1 MSKQAFFIGQ
11 RWANTAETD
20 LGIGIV
26 TQVNDRTISLFFPAA
41 EELRN
46 YAKANAPL
54 TRLQFH
60 ARDTIE
66 TQDGVRYRVL
76 DRTEQDGLFFYEA
89 EGENGEIKTL
99 CETQVQG
106 SSQMPEALK
115 RLLLGQLDDF
125 RNFSLR
131 LKTWQLLANYDRHPA
146 KGFMGAR
153 VDLIPHQFH
162 IASTVSARSAPRVM
176 LADEVG
182 LGKTIEA
189 GLIAHQQLISGKIG
203 RVLILVP
210 DSLVHQWLV
219 EMRRRFNLPVRVLD
233 QDQCE
238 ALCEQEQTDNPF
250 LYEQLVLCSIQFLLH
265 HKQWAEAALDTPWDL
280 LVVDEAHHLAWE
292 PGNASPA
299 YTLVE
304 QFSLRAKGLL
314 LLTATPEKEGPESHF
329 AQLHLLDPLR
339 YAELPAF
346 MEQQQRFNDIAL
358 IAEHLIDHDTLAA
371 EHLEQ
376 LKVLLSDANS
386 HRLITLLQ
394 ADTGDKAGEALAAR
408 TLATRLLDQHGTGRA
423 LFRNTRASISGFP
436 QRKLTRV
443 RLPNPACYADLK
455 INSLEDALYPEIDT
469 PEGQWLAQDPRVSWL
484 LETLKKRRKE
494 KFLIIC
500 HHKDTAC
507 ALQAQLH
514 FKGGIQCSAFHE
526 DLSLIERDR
535 SAAWFASHEDAAQ
548 ALICSEI
555 GSEGRNFQ
563 FCHNLVMFDL
573 PASID
578 QLEQRIGRLDRIGQK
593 QDINIY
599 TPYLGDTWQQ
609 HLLEWYDE
617 GFGAFD
623 KTESSHSVVFESLHA
638 QFLVAL
644 EQDEHALDKLVKTT
658 RARIDDLHER
668 FIHGRNRLL
677 EIHSKGDGSVQELLE
692 SVADSDND
700 PNLKEYMEL
709 VFSAYGVEEEDLSDT
724 IILLRPGS
732 SLEHNSFPSL
742 PEDGVSATYQRA
754 VALGREDIEFLS
766 WDHPMVRN
774 AMDMVLTSG
783 KGSSVLSLLKNKQVK
798 EGTVLL
804 EVLYIVECPAP
815 ADLQIQQ
822 VLPPTPVRLLLD
834 PKGRDLSAA
843 VDTANLDKQLK
854 RIKNDLAAPMLKEIQ
869 EPVNEML
876 AKCEALMDARMQQVR
891 EQALAE
897 FDAYWE
903 NEARRLQALAQGM
916 AQPADI
922 APQLAAVAQKREQG
936 RKVLNSQCTSRL
948 DALRIMIS
956 VG

>member
-1 MSKQAFFIGQ
+1 MSKHTFNVGQ
-11 RWANTAETD
+11 RWANTAETE

-26 TQVNDRTISLFFPAA
+26 TQVNERTITLFFPAA

-46 YAKANAPL
+46 YAKLNAPL
-54 TRLQFH
+54 TRIEFH
-60 ARDTIE
+60 PRDTIE
-66 TQDGVRYRVL
+66 TQDGARYTVL
-76 DRTEQDGLFFYEA
+76 SRTEQDGLFFYEA
-89 EGENGEIKTL
+89 QGEDGEQKTL

-106 SSQMPEALK
+106 SSQIPEALK
-115 RLLLGQLDDF
+115 RLLQGQLDDYRTF
-125 RNFSLR
+125 GMR
-131 LKTWQLLANYDRHPA
+131 LKTWELQSRYDRHPA

-162 IASTVSARSAPRVM
+162 IARTVAARNAPRVM

-189 GLIAHQQLISGKIG
+189 GLIAHQQLISGKVK

-233 QDQCE
+233 AEQCE
-238 ALCEQEQTDNPF
+238 ALCQQEQTDNPF
-250 LYEQLVLCSIQFLLH
+250 LFEQLVLCSIQFLLKH
-265 HKQWAEAALDTPWDL
+265 QQWAEAAQDSPWDL
-280 LVVDEAHHLAWE
+280 LIVDEAHHLAWE
-292 PGNASPA
+292 PGNPSPA
-299 YTLVE
+299 YALVE
-304 QFSLRAKGLL
+304 LFSRRAKGLL

-339 YAELPAF
+339 YADLPAF
-346 MEQQQRFNDIAL
+346 VEQQNRFNDIAL
-358 IAEHLIDHDTLAA
+358 IAEHLIDHDKLQPTQ
-371 EHLEQ
+371 LEQ
-376 LKVLLSDANS
+376 LKTLLSDADS

-394 ADTGDKAGEALAAR
+394 ADTGDRSGEAMAAR

-455 INSLEDALYPEIDT
+455 INRLEDALYPEIET
-469 PEGQWLAQDPRVSWL
+469 PEGQWLAQDPRVNWL

-507 ALQAQLH
+507 ALQAHLH

-526 DLSLIERDR
+526 DLTLIERDR

-563 FCHNLVMFDL
+563 FCSNLVMFDL
-573 PASID
+573 PSSID

-593 QDINIY
+593 KDIEIY
-599 TPYLGDTWQQ
+599 TPYLGETWQQ
-609 HLLEWYDE
+609 RLLEWFDE
-617 GFGAFD
+617 GFGAFT
-623 KTESSHSVVFESLHA
+623 KTEASHSVVFESRFEN
-638 QFLVAL
+638 FLATL
-644 EQDEHALDKLVKTT
+644 SQDDNALDRLIKTT
-658 RARIDDLHER
+658 QAQIAELHER
-668 FIHGRNRLL
+668 FMHGRNRLL
-677 EIHSKGDGSVQELLE
+677 EIHSKGDGSVQELLDD
-692 SVADSDND
+692 VADSDND
-700 PNLKEYMEL
+700 PLLKDYMEQ

-724 IILLRPGS
+724 IILVRPS
-732 SLEHNSFPSL
+732 ASLEHNSFPAL
-742 PEDGVSATYQRA
+742 PEDGVSATYQRT

-783 KGSSVLSLLKNKQVK
+783 KGSSVVSLLKNKQIK
-798 EGTVLL
+798 EGTVLV
-804 EVLYIVECPAP
+804 ETIYIVECPAP
-815 ADLQIQQ
+815 AELQISQ
-822 VLPPTPVRLLLD
+822 VLPATPVRLLID

-843 VDTANLDKQLK
+843 VDTAALDKQLK

-869 EPVNEML
+869 EPVNQML
-876 AKCEALMDARMQQVR
+876 AKGEGIMAERLQQLREAALQQ
-891 EQALAE
+891 

-903 NEARRLQALAQGM
+903 NEARRLQAMQHQG
-916 AQPADI
+916 DI
-922 APQLAAVAQKREQG
+922 TTQLEAVKHKLEQG
-936 RKVLNSQCTSRL
+936 RRVLRDNTTVRL
-948 DALRIMIS
+948 DALRIMIA

>member
-1 MSKQAFFIGQ
+1 
-11 RWANTAETD
+11 
-20 LGIGIV
+20 
-26 TQVNDRTISLFFPAA
+26 
-41 EELRN
+41 
-46 YAKANAPL
+46 
-54 TRLQFH
+54 
-60 ARDTIE
+60 
-66 TQDGVRYRVL
+66 
-76 DRTEQDGLFFYEA
+76 
-89 EGENGEIKTL
+89 
-99 CETQVQG
+99 
-106 SSQMPEALK
+106 
-115 RLLLGQLDDF
+115 
-125 RNFSLR
+125 
-131 LKTWQLLANYDRHPA
+131 
-146 KGFMGAR
+146 
-153 VDLIPHQFH
+153 
-162 IASTVSARSAPRVM
+162 
-176 LADEVG
+176 
-182 LGKTIEA
+182 
-189 GLIAHQQLISGKIG
+189 
-203 RVLILVP
+203 
-210 DSLVHQWLV
+210 
-219 EMRRRFNLPVRVLD
+219 
-233 QDQCE
+233 
-238 ALCEQEQTDNPF
+238 
-250 LYEQLVLCSIQFLLH
+250 
-265 HKQWAEAALDTPWDL
+265 
-280 LVVDEAHHLAWE
+280 
-292 PGNASPA
+292 
-299 YTLVE
+299 
-304 QFSLRAKGLL
+304 
-314 LLTATPEKEGPESHF
+314 
-329 AQLHLLDPLR
+329 
-339 YAELPAF
+339 
-346 MEQQQRFNDIAL
+346 RFNDIAL

-443 RLPNPACYADLK
+443 RLPNPACYADVK
-455 INSLEDALYPEIDT
+455 INVLEDALYPEIDT
-469 PEGQWLAQDPRVSWL
+469 PEGQWLAQDPRVNWL
-484 LETLKKRRKE
+484 LETLKKRRSE

-507 ALQAQLH
+507 ALQAHLH

-526 DLSLIERDR
+526 DLTLIERDR

-623 KTESSHSVVFESLHA
+623 KTESSHSVVFESLRG

-644 EQDEHALDKLVKTT
+644 QQDEHALDKLVKTT
-658 RARIDDLHER
+658 RARIGDLHQR

-677 EIHSKGDGSVQELLE
+677 EIHSKGDGSVQELLD
-692 SVADSDND
+692 SVAEADND

-724 IILLRPGS
+724 VILLRPGS

-804 EVLYIVECPAP
+804 EALYIVECPAP
-815 ADLQIQQ
+815 AELQIQQ

-843 VDTANLDKQLK
+843 VDTATLDKQLK

-876 AKCEALMDARMQQVR
+876 AKCEALMDTRVQQVR
-891 EQALAE
+891 EQALAA

-903 NEARRLQALAQGM
+903 NEARRLQALAQNM

>member
-1 MSKQAFFIGQ
+1 MSKHTFNVGQ
-11 RWANTAETD
+11 RWANTAETE

-26 TQVNDRTISLFFPAA
+26 TQVNERTITLFFPAA

-46 YAKANAPL
+46 YAKLNAPL
-54 TRLQFH
+54 TRIEFH
-60 ARDTIE
+60 PRDTIE
-66 TQDGVRYRVL
+66 TQDGARYTVL
-76 DRTEQDGLFFYEA
+76 SRTEQDGLFFYEA
-89 EGENGEIKTL
+89 QGEDGEQKTL

-106 SSQMPEALK
+106 SSQIPEALK
-115 RLLLGQLDDF
+115 RLLQGQLDDYRTF
-125 RNFSLR
+125 GMR
-131 LKTWQLLANYDRHPA
+131 LKTWELQSRYDRHPA

-162 IASTVSARSAPRVM
+162 IARTVAARNAPRVM

-189 GLIAHQQLISGKIG
+189 GLIAHQQLISGKVK

-233 QDQCE
+233 AEQCE
-238 ALCEQEQTDNPF
+238 ALCQQEQTDNPF
-250 LYEQLVLCSIQFLLH
+250 LFEQLVLCSIQFLLKH
-265 HKQWAEAALDTPWDL
+265 QQWAEAAQDSPWDL
-280 LVVDEAHHLAWE
+280 LIVDEAHHLAWE
-292 PGNASPA
+292 PGNPSPA
-299 YTLVE
+299 YALVE
-304 QFSLRAKGLL
+304 LFSRRAKGLL

-339 YAELPAF
+339 YADLPAF
-346 MEQQQRFNDIAL
+346 VEQQNRFNDIAL
-358 IAEHLIDHDTLAA
+358 IAEHLIDHDKLQPAQ
-371 EHLEQ
+371 LEQ
-376 LKVLLSDANS
+376 LKTLLSDADS

-394 ADTGDKAGEALAAR
+394 ADTGDRSGEAMAAR

-455 INSLEDALYPEIDT
+455 INRLEDALYPEIET
-469 PEGQWLAQDPRVSWL
+469 PEGQWLAQDPRVNWL

-507 ALQAQLH
+507 ALQAHLH

-526 DLSLIERDR
+526 DLTLIERDR

-563 FCHNLVMFDL
+563 FCSNLVMFDL
-573 PASID
+573 PSSID

-593 QDINIY
+593 KDIEIY
-599 TPYLGDTWQQ
+599 TPYLGETWQQ
-609 HLLEWYDE
+609 RLLEWFDE
-617 GFGAFD
+617 GFGAFT
-623 KTESSHSVVFESLHA
+623 KTEASHSVVFESRFEN
-638 QFLVAL
+638 FLATL
-644 EQDEHALDKLVKTT
+644 SQDDNALDRLIKTT
-658 RARIDDLHER
+658 QAQIAELHER
-668 FIHGRNRLL
+668 FMHGRNRLL
-677 EIHSKGDGSVQELLE
+677 EIHSKGDGSVQELLDD
-692 SVADSDND
+692 VADSDND
-700 PNLKEYMEL
+700 PLLKDYMEQ

-724 IILLRPGS
+724 IILVRPS
-732 SLEHNSFPSL
+732 ASLEHNSFPAL

-783 KGSSVLSLLKNKQVK
+783 KGSSVVSLLKNKQIK
-798 EGTVLL
+798 EGTVLV
-804 EVLYIVECPAP
+804 ETIYIVECPAP
-815 ADLQIQQ
+815 AELQISQ
-822 VLPPTPVRLLLD
+822 VLPATPVRLLID

-843 VDTANLDKQLK
+843 VDTAALDKQLK

-869 EPVNEML
+869 EPVNQML
-876 AKCEALMDARMQQVR
+876 AKGEGIMAERLQQLREAALQQ
-891 EQALAE
+891 

-903 NEARRLQALAQGM
+903 NEARRLQAMQHQG
-916 AQPADI
+916 DI
-922 APQLAAVAQKREQG
+922 TTQLEAVKHKLEQG
-936 RKVLNSQCTSRL
+936 RRVLRDNTTVRL
-948 DALRIMIS
+948 DALRIMIA

>member
-1 MSKQAFFIGQ
+1 MSKQTFHVGQ
-11 RWANTAETD
+11 RWANTAETE
-20 LGIGIV
+20 LGVGII

-60 ARDTIE
+60 PRDTIE
-66 TQDGVRYRVL
+66 TQDGTRYQVL
-76 DRTEQDGLFFYEA
+76 SRTEQDGLFFYEA
-89 EGENGEIKTL
+89 QDDSGEIKTL

-106 SSQMPEALK
+106 SSQIPEALK

-125 RNFSLR
+125 RTFGMR
-131 LKTWQLLANYDRHPA
+131 LKTWERLARYDRHPA
-146 KGFMGAR
+146 RGFMGAR

-162 IASTVSARSAPRVM
+162 IAQTVSARTAPRVM

-189 GLIAHQQLISGKIG
+189 GLIAHQQLISGKIS
-203 RVLILVP
+203 RLLILVP

-233 QDQCE
+233 RDQCE

-250 LYEQLVLCSIQFLLH
+250 LYEQLVLCSIQFLLQH
-265 HKQWAEAALDTPWDL
+265 TQWADAALEAPWDL
-280 LVVDEAHHLAWE
+280 LVVDEAHHLAWT
-292 PGNASPA
+292 PANPSPA

-304 QFSLRAKGLL
+304 RFSRQAQALL

-339 YAELPAF
+339 YADLDAF
-346 MEQQQRFNDIAL
+346 KQQQDKFNEIAL
-358 IAEHLIDHDTLAA
+358 IAEHLIDHDNVAPD
-371 EHLEQ
+371 HLEQ
-376 LKVLLSDANS
+376 LKTLLSDADS

-408 TLATRLLDQHGTGRA
+408 ALATRLLDQHGTGRA

-443 RLPNPACYADLK
+443 RLPNPACYADVK
-455 INSLEDALYPEIDT
+455 IDTLEDALYPEIDT
-469 PEGQWLAQDPRVSWL
+469 PEGQWLAQDPRVNWL
-484 LETLKKRRKE
+484 LETLKKRRSE
-494 KFLIIC
+494 KFLVIC

-507 ALQAQLH
+507 ALQAHLH

-526 DLSLIERDR
+526 DLTLIERDR
-535 SAAWFASHEDAAQ
+535 SAAWFASHEDGAQ

-563 FCHNLVMFDL
+563 FCHHLVMFDL
-573 PASID
+573 PPSID

-593 QDINIY
+593 QDIDIY
-599 TPYLGDTWQQ
+599 ALYLGDTWQQ
-609 HLLEWYDE
+609 HLLEWYDA
-617 GFGAFD
+617 GFDAFTR
-623 KTESSHSVVFESLHA
+623 TESSHSVVFESRFA
-638 QFLVAL
+638 DFLATL
-644 EQDEHALDKLVKTT
+644 TQDDNARDRLVKST
-658 RARIDDLHER
+658 RTQISELHER

-677 EIHSKGDGSVQELLE
+677 EIHSKGDGSVQTLLDA
-692 SVADSDND
+692 VADCDND
-700 PNLKEYMEL
+700 PDLKDYMEQ
-709 VFSAYGVEEEDLSDT
+709 VFSAYGVEEEDLSDS

-732 SLEHNSFPSL
+732 ALEHNSFPSL
-742 PEDGVSATYQRA
+742 PEDGVSATYQRT

-783 KGSSVLSLLKNKQVK
+783 KGSSVLSLLRNKQIK
-798 EGTVLL
+798 EGTVLV
-804 EVLYIVECPAP
+804 EALYIVECPAP
-815 ADLQIQQ
+815 AELQIRQ
-822 VLPPTPVRLLLD
+822 VLPPTPVRLLID
-834 PKGRDLSAA
+834 PRGRDLSAA
-843 VDTANLDKQLK
+843 VDTAALDKQLK
-854 RIKNDLAAPMLKEIQ
+854 RVKNDLAAPMLKEIQ
-869 EPVNEML
+869 DPVNQML
-876 AKCEALMDARMQQVR
+876 AQGDALMSKRLQQLRDDALQQ
-891 EQALAE
+891 

-903 NEARRLQALAQGM
+903 NEARRLKAMEHQG
-916 AQPADI
+916 DI
-922 APQLAAVAQKREQG
+922 GPQLTTVQQRLEQG
-936 RKVLNSQCTSRL
+936 RKVLREHTSVRL
-948 DALRIMIS
+948 DALRIMIA
-956 VG
+956 VA